1 MKIIHIAES
10 FVAGCFDFIVELS
23 NGLPNYQH
31 IIIYGKRETTPNNFK
46 EYFPSNTEFI
56 YWKNATREINP
67 KRDLYSL
74 IHLIKILHKY
84 KADVIHLH
92 SSKAGFLGRLATS
105 ILNIQYKVIYTP
117 HGVSFLRKDVSNFKH
132 KLFIY
137 LEKIG
142 YKLGGK
148 IIACSKSEAEEY
160 WKYRIKADYI
170 SNGIRCMPSNL
181 TQEKNQEITIGT
193 IGRITAAKN
202 PTIFNNIA
210 EKLNVKF
217 LWIGD
222 GELRSELTAKNIEIS
237 GWIERKNIETLLNKI
252 DIYISTSLWEGLPLS
267 VLQAMCQAKP
277 LVLSDCVGNRDLV
290 KAGYNGFLFSS
301 LEEAIKYLNILIENR
316 NKLTEFGNHSQM
328 MANKVYSLENMLKQY
343 DSLYQKLSTNKHL

>member
-10 FVAGCFDFIVELS
+10 FVAGCFDFVVELT
-23 NGLPNYQH
+23 NGLPNYKH
-31 IIIYGKRETTPNNFK
+31 IIIHGKRETTPSNFRD
-46 EYFPSNTEFI
+46 YFPANTEFL

-74 IHLIKILHKY
+74 IHIINILRKY

-92 SSKAGFLGRLATS
+92 SSKAGFIGRLAAW
-105 ILNIQYKVIYTP
+105 ILNIQCKVIYTP

-137 LEKIG
+137 LEKFG
-142 YKLGGK
+142 YKFGGK

-160 WKYRIKADYI
+160 WKYGIKADYI
-170 SNGIRCMPSNL
+170 YNGIRCMPSNF
-181 TQEKNQEITIGT
+181 TRETNQKITIGT
-193 IGRITAAKN
+193 VGRITAAKN
-202 PTIFNNIA
+202 PVLFNKIA

-222 GELRSELTAKNIEIS
+222 GELKSELTAKNIEIS
-237 GWIERKNIETLLNKI
+237 GWIERKNIEAYLKKI
-252 DIYISTSLWEGLPLS
+252 DIYLSTSLWEGLPLS
-267 VLQAMCQAKP
+267 VLQAMCHAKP

-290 KAGYNGFLFSS
+290 KADYNGFIFSS
-301 LEEAIKYLNILIENR
+301 IEEAIKYLNILIKNQ
-316 NKLTEFGNHSQM
+316 NKITEFGNHSQM
-328 MANKVYSLENMLKQY
+328 MVKDIYSLENMLKQY
-343 DSLYQKLSTNKHL
+343 DSLYQNLNTNKHL